1 METNRL
7 MTERDCCEA
16 GQCPTC
22 EGTGTY
28 PDFSTEPPVE
38 EPCDECEGSGV
49 CPVCF
54 GEED

>member
-1 METNRL
+1 MEANRL
-7 MTERDCCEA
+7 MSTRDCCEA

-22 EGTGTY
+22 EGTGIY
-28 PDFSTEPPVE
+28 PDLPVE
-38 EPCDECEGSGV
+38 EPCVECDGSGV